1 MVEVP
6 VSRQIET
13 FEPPRK
19 DFFKNEEEIE
29 KKKKKLTK
37 RQKKVLDDEGINQLQ
52 KEVMTCLVLRDR
64 DSATELIVNRIEQEN
79 FIYTTKD
86 DIKSEMWIYDEG
98 IYIPQGKSFIREFC
112 RRILGKAYTIP
123 LANEIVS
130 KIEADTFI
138 NHDEFFRTNYPLE
151 IPLENGILNIH
162 TKKLSP
168 FNHQKIFFNKLPV
181 KYNPKATCESIEKF
195 FKDVLRDEE
204 DIKIMFEIFGYCL
217 LKEYR
222 FEKAFMFLGSGR
234 NGKGKTLSLLKRFV
248 GPDNCCSIPLS
259 QINAVSTSVA
269 ELHGRMVNISGD
281 LSNTDLKDTGTFKQ
295 VTGRDLITAKRKY
308 LRDLFFV
315 NYAKLLFA
323 CNDLPRVYD
332 FSQGFWSRWILLEF
346 PYQFVSQDELDKIPE
361 DQKDKYKLRDEEII
375 DKIIGEEEMS
385 GLLNQSLIALDRLLE
400 NRDFSFTKGTA
411 EVKDMW
417 IRQSDSFTSFCM
429 DHILEDYDG
438 SVSKR
443 ELRRSF
449 SRYCKKHK
457 IKGASDKGIKA
468 TLEDLYGVTESQPM
482 GGDRQWDGIKLTA
495 SSKL

>member
-1 MVEVP
+1 
-6 VSRQIET
+6 
-13 FEPPRK
+13 
-19 DFFKNEEEIE
+19 
-29 KKKKKLTK
+29 
-37 RQKKVLDDEGINQLQ
+37 
-52 KEVMTCLVLRDR
+52 
-64 DSATELIVNRIEQEN
+64 
-79 FIYTTKD
+79 
-86 DIKSEMWIYDEG
+86 
-98 IYIPQGKSFIREFC
+98 
-112 RRILGKAYTIP
+112 
-123 LANEIVS
+123 
-130 KIEADTFI
+130 
-138 NHDEFFRTNYPLE
+138 
-151 IPLENGILNIH
+151 
-162 TKKLSP
+162 
-168 FNHQKIFFNKLPV
+168 
-181 KYNPKATCESIEKF
+181 
-195 FKDVLRDEE
+195 
-204 DIKIMFEIFGYCL
+204 MFEIFGYCL

-361 DQKDKYKLRDEEII
+361 DQKEKYKLRDEEII

-429 DHILEDYDG
+429 DHIIEDYDG

-443 ELRRSF
+443 DLRRSF